1 MPATITNYSVPSTK
15 YRYKFPGPGVADS
28 EHLQLTVDPTLVGPK
43 VGRAVLVLDV
53 KTPWFPGSI
62 PPTPGISNVTIS
74 LCVPMS
80 TLANEVLYPPHPP
93 LSGPLLKLLRL
104 PPIGLLP
111 ESIRRGYGFRWERR
125 HELALQSSVA
135 ATRGLLRLSPPMVR
149 YWPFA
154 LTSGATA

>member
-53 KTPWFPGSI
+53 KTPGFPGSI

-74 LCVPMS
+74 LCVPMT
-80 TLANEVLYPPHPP
+80 TLSNEVPAAVPPGANIDP
-93 LSGPLLKLLRL
+93 RT
-104 PPIGLLP
+104 
-111 ESIRRGYGFRWERR
+111 
-125 HELALQSSVA
+125 SSVTWREA
-135 ATRGLLRLSPPMVR
+135 SIAPGVAKTYQVDFDWSASTRRKVEVVIRADEIERPIRVVVR
-149 YWPFA
+149 I
-154 LTSGATA
+154 